1 MASVL
6 QLPSFHGVRMRDP
19 RELLA
24 SVFGYHA
31 FRGDQ
36 AAIIEHVAAGGD
48 ALVVMPTGGG
58 KSLCYQLP
66 ALMRPGVAVVVSPL
80 IALMQDQVTAL
91 KQLGVRAA
99 VLNSTLSLDEANAT
113 ENAMRRGELD
123 LVYVAPE
130 RLVLPRFLSVIERS
144 ELALFAIDEAHCV
157 SQWGHDFRP
166 EYLQLAILAE
176 KFPSVPR
183 IALTATADEPTR
195 NDIVARLS
203 LGNARQFISGFDR
216 PNIRYNV
223 TPKANPRAQLA
234 RFLAAHKD
242 EPGIIYC
249 LSRKRVDDTAE
260 ALRSE
265 GMNVLPYHAGLPAS
279 ERHANQDRFLRDD
292 GLIMVATVAFGMG
305 IDKPDVRFVFHA
317 DPPKSIEAYYQ
328 ETGRAGRDGAPAEAH
343 MLYGLQDMALL
354 RQLLNGGDADE
365 AHRRVERHKLTALWG
380 YCESMRCRRQVLL
393 EYFGETRE
401 LGCGNC
407 DSCLSPV
414 TGWDGTVAAQKALS
428 AIYRTGQRYGVAY
441 LVDVLRGEKT
451 ERIERAGHDSLG
463 VFGVGKDIEV
473 GAWQSVYRQLV
484 AAGLVEVDVEGH
496 GSLTLTPEARPI
508 LKGEKTIVF
517 RPDLRPSAKAVRSAR
532 QPEEDLSD
540 PSDVALFH
548 TLRGKR
554 LELAKSQNV
563 PSYVIFHD
571 RTLREM
577 ARRKPKSLDEL
588 AQVSG
593 VGASKL
599 ERYGADFV
607 ALIAAHAHVGA

>member
-1 MASVL
+1 
-6 QLPSFHGVRMRDP
+6 MRDP

-31 FRGDQ
+31 FRGHQ
-36 AAIIEHVAAGGD
+36 ADIIAHIAGGGD

-58 KSLCYQLP
+58 KSLCYQIP
-66 ALMRPGVAVVVSPL
+66 ALMRPGCAVVVSPL
-80 IALMQDQVTAL
+80 IALMQDQVSAL
-91 KQLGVRAA
+91 KQLDVRAA
-99 VLNSTLSLDEANAT
+99 VLNSTLSLEEASST
-113 ENAMRRGELD
+113 ENALRRGELD

-130 RLVLPRFLSVIERS
+130 RLVMPRFLSVLERS
-144 ELALFAIDEAHCV
+144 KLALFAIDEAHCV

-166 EYLQLAILAE
+166 EYLQLALLAE
-176 KFPSVPR
+176 KFPGVPR

-195 NDIVARLS
+195 NDIVARLQ
-203 LGNARQFISGFDR
+203 LGEARQFISGFDR

-234 RFLAAHKD
+234 RFLTSHKD

-249 LSRKRVDDTAE
+249 LSRKRVEDTAE
-260 ALRSE
+260 ALRGE
-265 GMNVLPYHAGLPAS
+265 GMNVLPYHAGLAS
-279 ERHANQDRFLRDD
+279 TERHANQDRFLRDD
-292 GLIMVATVAFGMG
+292 AMIMVATVAFGMG

-354 RQLLNGGDADE
+354 RQLLARGEGDD

-393 EYFGETRE
+393 EYFGEKRDE
-401 LGCGNC
+401 PCGNC

-428 AIYRTGQRYGVAY
+428 AIYRTGQRYGVGY

-451 ERIERAGHDSLG
+451 ERIERAGHDTLS
-463 VFGVGKDIEV
+463 VFGVGRDLEA
-473 GAWQSVYRQLV
+473 GTWQSVFRQLV
-484 AAGLVEVDVEGH
+484 AAGMVEVDVEGH
-496 GSLTLTPEARPI
+496 GSLTLTGEARPV
-508 LKGEKTIVF
+508 LKGEKSVTL
-517 RPDLRPSAKAVRSAR
+517 RPDLRPSAKTVRGAR
-532 QPEEDLSD
+532 APDEELAD
-540 PSDVALFH
+540 PNDVALFH
-548 TLRGKR
+548 TLRSKR
-554 LELAKSQNV
+554 LELAKAQNV
-563 PSYVIFHD
+563 PPYVIFHD

-577 ARRKPKSLDEL
+577 ARKKPRSIDEL

-607 ALIAAHAHVGA
+607 ALVAAHPQVE

>member
-6 QLPSFHGVRMRDP
+6 LLPLFRGVRMRDP
-19 RELLA
+19 REVLA

-36 AAIIEHVAAGGD
+36 AAIIDHVAHGGD

-58 KSLCYQLP
+58 KSLCYQIP
-66 ALMRPGVAVVVSPL
+66 ALMRSGIAVVVSPL
-80 IALMQDQVTAL
+80 IALMQDQVAAL

-99 VLNSTLSLDEANAT
+99 VLNSTLSLDEAAAT
-113 ENAMRRGELD
+113 EGAMRRGELD

-130 RLVLPRFLSVIERS
+130 RLVLPRFLSILERS

-166 EYLQLAILAE
+166 EYLQLAVLAE
-176 KFPSVPR
+176 RFPAVPR
-183 IALTATADEPTR
+183 VALTATADEPTR
-195 NDIVARLS
+195 NDIIARLS
-203 LGNARQFISGFDR
+203 LGKARQFISGFDR

-223 TPKANPRAQLA
+223 TAKSNPRAQLA
-234 RFLAAHKD
+234 RFLAAHRD

-249 LSRKRVDDTAE
+249 LSRKRVDDTAA
-260 ALRSE
+260 ALHGE
-265 GMNVLPYHAGLPAS
+265 GLNVLPYHAGLSAS
-279 ERHANQDRFLRDD
+279 ERNANQERFLRDD
-292 GLIMVATVAFGMG
+292 SMVMVATVAFGMG

-354 RQLLNGGDADE
+354 RQLLARGDGDE

-393 EYFGETRE
+393 EYFGDTRE
-401 LGCGNC
+401 VTCGNC
-407 DSCLSPV
+407 DSCLTPV

-428 AIYRTGQRYGVAY
+428 AIYRTGQRYGVGY
-441 LVDVLRGEKT
+441 LVDVLRGEGN
-451 ERIERAGHDSLG
+451 ERITRAGHDTLA
-463 VFGVGKDIEV
+463 VFGVGRDIE
-473 GAWQSVYRQLV
+473 ASTWQSVFRQLV
-484 AAGLVEVDVEGH
+484 AGGLVEVDVEGH
-496 GSLTLTPEARPI
+496 GSLTLTPEARPV
-508 LKGEKTIVF
+508 LRGEKSITF
-517 RPDLRPSAKAVRSAR
+517 RPDLRPSAKAVRGPRAV
-532 QPEEDLSD
+532 EEDLSD
-540 PSDVALFH
+540 PGDVALFH

-554 LELAKSQNV
+554 LELAKAQNV
-563 PSYVIFHD
+563 PPYVIFHD

-577 ARRKPKSLDEL
+577 ARKKPKSLDEL
-588 AQVSG
+588 ARVSG

-607 ALIAAHAHVGA
+607 ALVAAHAHVGA